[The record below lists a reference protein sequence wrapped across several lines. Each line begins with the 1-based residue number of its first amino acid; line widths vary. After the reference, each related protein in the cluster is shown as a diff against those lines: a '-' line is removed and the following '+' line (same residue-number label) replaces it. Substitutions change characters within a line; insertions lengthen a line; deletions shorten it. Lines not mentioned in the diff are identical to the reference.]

1 MSEILTT
8 SEVAEFLKLKETTVY
23 HLTQKKE
30 IPHIKIGGAVRFDL
44 DEIKEWLKSKRI
56 CTRMEMETKANTYNA
71 IKSI

>member
-1 MSEILTT
+1 MSEIMTI
-8 SEVAEFLKLKETTVY
+8 SEVAEYLKLKETTIY

-44 DEIKEWLKSKRI
+44 DEVKEWLKSKRI
-56 CTRMEMETKANTYNA
+56 TTRMEMETKATTYNA

>member
-1 MSEILTT
+1 MTI
-8 SEVAEFLKLKETTVY
+8 SEVAEYLKLKETTIY

-44 DEIKEWLKSKRI
+44 DEVKEWLKSKRI
-56 CTRMEMETKANTYNA
+56 TTRMEMETKATTYNA